1 MPELLPPVP
10 SWHTSTLSQ
19 LAVGSVV
26 AFVAGAI
33 VTAMGVIWFK
43 LDLAVA
49 KDLMAPFSFLVTTF
63 GASYLT
69 ARKVNGGGGT

>member
-1 MPELLPPVP
+1 MADPLAPAP
-10 SWHTSTLSQ
+10 SWTTSTLSQ

-26 AFVAGAI
+26 AFVVGAI
-33 VTAMGVIWFK
+33 LTALGVIWFK
-43 LDLAVA
+43 LELAVA

-69 ARKVNGGGGT
+69 ARKPNGGGT